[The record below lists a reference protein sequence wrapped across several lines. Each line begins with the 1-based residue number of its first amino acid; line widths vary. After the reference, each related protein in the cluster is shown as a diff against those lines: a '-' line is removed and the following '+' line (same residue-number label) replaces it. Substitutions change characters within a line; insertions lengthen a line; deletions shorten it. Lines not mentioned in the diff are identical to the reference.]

1 MVFFCPQ
8 EPEEAFVKNVNQEK
22 EKRIKDKG
30 FFLVFATCF
39 LLLTPAFATTYPLT
53 VTDELGR
60 AVTLTSEPTRIVSM
74 LPSDTETLCAM
85 NACDKLVG
93 VDTFSNYPEEVAA
106 LPKLGGGLTGVEGG
120 PDVEAI
126 VALEPD
132 LVFVSEYG
140 ELAQLLSDAGL
151 TVYAGS
157 PQTVEDTFTFFGVV
171 GELVNRETQAALLV
185 GRVRGEIEAVAALT
199 SALPTKSVYYEIDPT
214 PYSVG
219 PDSFIGVLL
228 AKAGGE
234 TVSPA
239 ELGDFPQLDP
249 EFVVAA
255 DPEIII
261 LSDAPSESAT
271 TLAARPGWA
280 GLSAL
285 TSGQV
290 FELSDAQG
298 EFVSRPGPRM
308 ADTVK
313 LFASFLHPGL
323 F

>member
-1 MVFFCPQ
+1 M
-8 EPEEAFVKNVNQEK
+8 
-22 EKRIKDKG
+22 KR
-30 FFLVFATCF
+30 FSVLLLFLV
-39 LLLTPAFATTYPLT
+39 LTLGLFGLAFATTYPFT

-60 AVTLTSEPTRIVSM
+60 EVTLTSAPTRIVSM
-74 LPSDTETLCAM
+74 LPSDTETLCALQ
-85 NACDKLVG
+85 ACDKLVG
-93 VDTFSNYPEEVAA
+93 VDTFSTYPEEVAA

-132 LVFVSEYG
+132 LVLVSEYG
-140 ELAQLLSDAGL
+140 DLAQLLGDAGL

-171 GELVNRETQAALLV
+171 GEMVDRETQAALLV
-185 GRVRGEIEAVAALT
+185 GRVRGEIEAVATLT
-199 SALPTKSVYYEIDPT
+199 SSLPVETVYYEIDPT

-234 TVSPA
+234 TISPA

-249 EFVVAA
+249 EFVVVA
-255 DPEIII
+255 DPDVVI
-261 LSDAPSESAT
+261 LSDAPSESLE
-271 TLAARPGWA
+271 TLSTRPGWA
-280 GLSAL
+280 NLSAI
-285 TSGQV
+285 TSGRV
-290 FELSDAQG
+290 FELSDAQND
-298 EFVSRPGPRM
+298 FVNRPGPRM

-313 LFASFLHPGL
+313 LFARFLHPG
-323 F
+323 FF

>member
-1 MVFFCPQ
+1 M
-8 EPEEAFVKNVNQEK
+8 
-22 EKRIKDKG
+22 KRL
-30 FFLVFATCF
+30 LVLSLWLFGH
-39 LLLTPAFATTYPLT
+39 AFATTYPLT

-60 AVTLTSEPTRIVSM
+60 ELTLQREPVRVVSM
-74 LPSDTETLCAM
+74 LPSDTETLCAI

-93 VDTFSNYPEEVAA
+93 VDTFSTYPAEVTR
-106 LPKLGGGLTGVEGG
+106 LPQLGGGLTGVEGG
-120 PDVEAI
+120 PDIEAI

-132 LVFVSEYG
+132 LVFVTEYG
-140 ELAQLLSDAGL
+140 ELAQLLGDAGL

-185 GRVRGEIEAVAALT
+185 GRVRGEIEAVAELT
-199 SALPTKSVYYEIDPT
+199 SALPVASVYYEIDPT

-219 PDSFIGVLL
+219 PESFIGTLL

-249 EFVVAA
+249 EFVIAT
-255 DPEIII
+255 DPDIII
-261 LSDAPSESAT
+261 LADAPGESAA
-271 TLAARPGWA
+271 TLQARPGWA
-280 GLSAL
+280 SLSAL
-285 TSGQV
+285 GSGQV

-298 EFVSRPGPRM
+298 EFVNRPGPRM
-308 ADTVK
+308 GDTVK

>member
-1 MVFFCPQ
+1 MT
-8 EPEEAFVKNVNQEK
+8 
-22 EKRIKDKG
+22 R
-30 FFLVFATCF
+30 FLVLSLWLFG
-39 LLLTPAFATTYPLT
+39 LAFATTYPLT
-53 VTDELGR
+53 LTDELGR
-60 AVTLTSEPTRIVSM
+60 EVTLQREPERVVSM
-74 LPSDTETLCAM
+74 LPSHTETLCAL
-85 NACDKLVG
+85 NACDKLIG
-93 VDTFSNYPEEVAA
+93 VDTFSNYPEQVNV

-132 LVFVSEYG
+132 LVLVSEYG
-140 ELAQLLSDAGL
+140 ELAQLLEEAGL
-151 TVYAGS
+151 TVYSGS
-157 PQTVEDTFTFFGVV
+157 PQTVEETFAFFDVV
-171 GELVNRETQAALLV
+171 GEMVDREAQAALLS
-185 GRVRGEIEAVAALT
+185 GRVQGEIEAIAALT
-199 SALPTKSVYYEIDPT
+199 SRLPVKTVYYEIDPT

-219 PDSFIGVLL
+219 PESFIGVLL

-234 TVSPA
+234 TISPA

-255 DPEIII
+255 DPEVII
-261 LSDAPSESAT
+261 LSDAPAGESAA

-280 GLSAL
+280 ELSAL

-290 FELSDAQG
+290 YGLSDVQND
-298 EFVSRPGPRM
+298 FVNRPGPRM
-308 ADTVK
+308 ADTVR